1 MKKHYLALIFSA
13 LFISACSSGGGSGGE
28 DNDNSQNSGASISSP
43 SQPNDKADNKLLGSG
58 DNYLANVNI
67 AYLSPNPV
75 KFNDPNKLS
84 QITVEGKTFDLVK
97 VSRDGVNSSGWL
109 RVIGGNVVT
118 GQDRLPDNVR
128 KVSVYSSDNLVV
140 GLLSSNITEYW
151 HEYAFINGKYTD
163 MNDMPKGKASYSV
176 HVPMFSHTK
185 NTVSDYSRSAKLDVD
200 FDAKTLSGSI
210 QTASFSDQ
218 PGSGDTINLNAKING
233 SHFSSEDNA
242 PVTVKGGFFGP
253 NASEIGGMFRTE
265 ETDKYGTRKHMGV
278 FAGKKD

>member
-1 MKKHYLALIFSA
+1 MKKHYLTLIFSA
-13 LFISACSSGGGSGGE
+13 LFISACGSSGGSSGDGGSNNKSS
-28 DNDNSQNSGASISSP
+28 DPSITSP
-43 SQPNDKADNKLLGSG
+43 NQPSERVNTKLVGSG
-58 DNYLANVNI
+58 DNYLSNVNI

-84 QITVEGKTFDLVK
+84 QITIEGKTFDLVK

-140 GLLSSNITEYW
+140 GLLSSDISKW

-163 MNDMPKGKASYSV
+163 VNDMPKGRASYSV
-176 HVPMFSHTK
+176 NVPMFSHTK
-185 NTVSDYSRSAKLDVD
+185 NTVSDYSRRAKLDVD
-200 FDAKTLSGSI
+200 FDAKILSGSI
-210 QTASFSDQ
+210 KTVSLSDQ
-218 PGSGDTINLNAKING
+218 PGSEDTINLNAKIDG
-233 SHFSSEDNA
+233 SHFSSEENT

-253 NASEIGGMFRTE
+253 NANEIGGMFRTE
-265 ETDKYGTRKHMGV
+265 DTDKYGTRKHMGV